1 MYSFY
6 LTKWVK
12 YSRFSPK
19 YLLIM
24 RLTTLLLIATI
35 LQTSAATFAQ
45 KVTLSEKNA
54 SIIQVFDKISTQTG
68 LDFLFTKSTLKGAKR
83 ISIDVRNAELRDVLD
98 RIFKDQ
104 PFEFT
109 IGNNSVVVSKT
120 ESPIIVNALPPQIIT
135 GKVTDSEGNPLA
147 GASVKR
153 KGDNVGISTGTDGS
167 FSILVPD
174 ESAILVISYL
184 GYKTQEVRA
193 GRSTLYVTLEQ
204 KQSELGEV
212 VVVGYGVQKKSDVT
226 GSVSS
231 LPKSRLDFVPNMNVT
246 QAIQGAIPGVQV
258 TTSSA
263 GANPGMS
270 IMIGGRRSITASNG
284 PLVVVDGIAG
294 NIADISPDDVAS
306 IEVLKDASAAAIY
319 GSRGANGVILVTT
332 KSGGEGTPK
341 LSYNPYY
348 SIQRMAK
355 IPSIMTGED
364 FFKFKTDRIAGTG
377 YSFTKTEMDNYKA
390 GKFTDW
396 VGMALRDG
404 QTSNHDLSLSGGYKG
419 TKYYI
424 SGTYTDVKGLA
435 VNDKYKKVGSRINID
450 SKFSNWLTLGTRTQL
465 NFIDQGGIAPTWD
478 GDQGVFWANPLTN
491 AYDANGN
498 LTIYPWPEDT
508 YFHNPF
514 QGTLAKN
521 TEKSYQ
527 ISTNN
532 YATIDFPF
540 VPGLQYRLNTGI
552 RLGFGESATYYG
564 ADTQTG
570 FADRGSSST
579 SRSSSNSKVIENILN
594 YNKQFGKHS
603 VFLTAVYSYENNNSG
618 SNSLSASG
626 FPNDFLGYYSAAQAE
641 SRVPSYGYDRTAL
654 LSNMLRAN
662 YSYDNRYL
670 LTLTGRRDGSS
681 VFGEKTKWGVF
692 PSAAIGWNIINEKF
706 FAWKTTFSDLKLRVS
721 YGLNGNQ
728 AINSFATI
736 SRLTSANIVGA
747 GSTTLPGYIPSV
759 LGQDDL
765 GWEST
770 KTFNAGLDFGILNN
784 RITGSAN
791 YSQQNT
797 FDLLLNRRISPIYA
811 VSTITQNIGKTQNN
825 EFDLSFVSR
834 NIDGKN
840 FKWETSGNI
849 SFIKN
854 KIVSLYGYK
863 DANGKEIDD
872 VASGWFIGQPITAN
886 YGYKFIGVW
895 QLNEAAEAAAMQ
907 TQPGYIKIQDVGG
920 PNGVPDGKLTAD
932 YDRVIIGQRD
942 PKFTWGMT
950 NQFTY
955 KNVALRVFMY
965 GVQGVTKNNTLLND
979 VDTDVNVRMTTTKK
993 NWWTPSNPTND
1004 WYMNKFDANKEQG
1017 ATANPY
1023 EDASF
1028 MRIKD
1033 ISLVYTL
1040 PKSLLSSM
1048 GIGKFQVYLTGTN
1061 LVTLTKF
1068 GGMDPE
1074 LSEQRDIPLQKEFVF
1089 GFNIDF

>member
-1 MYSFY
+1 MYTFY
-6 LTKWVK
+6 LTKWIK
-12 YSRFSPK
+12 RSRFSTK

-35 LQTSAATFAQ
+35 LQASATSFAQ
-45 KVTLSEKNA
+45 KVTLSEKNTP
-54 SIIQVFDKISTQTG
+54 IVQVFDKISNQTG
-68 LDFLFTKSTLKGAKR
+68 FDFLFTKSTLQGAK
-83 ISIDVRNAELRDVLD
+83 SITINVKNAELQEVL
-98 RIFKDQ
+98 RQVFKGQ
-104 PFEFT
+104 PFEFAL
-109 IGNNSVVVSKT
+109 GNGSVVVAKR
-120 ESPIIVNALPPQIIT
+120 ESMSSISALQIIT
-135 GKVTDSEGNPLA
+135 GKVTDADGKPLA
-147 GASVKR
+147 DASVKR
-153 KGDNVGISTGTDGS
+153 KADNVGTSTSADGS
-167 FSILVPD
+167 FSISVPD
-174 ESAILVISYL
+174 QNAILVISYV
-184 GYKTQEVRA
+184 GYKTQEVKA
-193 GRSTLYVTLEQ
+193 SQMLHITMELTQ
-204 KQSELGEV
+204 AELGEV
-212 VVVGYGVQKKSDVT
+212 VVVGYGVQKKRDVT

-231 LPKSRLDFVPNMNVT
+231 LSKDRLEFAPNINLT

-258 TTSSA
+258 TTTSA

-294 NIADISPDDVAS
+294 DLGDISPDDVAS
-306 IEVLKDASAAAIY
+306 VEVLKDASAAAIY

-332 KSGGEGTPK
+332 KTGREGMPK

-348 SIQRMAK
+348 SMQRMAK
-355 IPSIMTGED
+355 LPDIMTGED
-364 FFKFKTDRIAGTG
+364 FYQFKKDRIVGTG
-377 YSFTKTEMDNYKA
+377 YSFTKTELDNYNA
-390 GKFTDW
+390 GRFTDW
-396 VGMALRDG
+396 VGMALRHG
-404 QTSNHDLSLSGGYKG
+404 QTMNHDLSLSGGFKG

-424 SGTYTDVKGLA
+424 SGNYTDVKGLA
-435 VNDKYKKVGSRINID
+435 VNNKYKKVGSRINVD
-450 SKFSNWLTLGTRTQL
+450 SKFKDWLTIGTRTQL
-465 NFIDQGGIAPTWD
+465 NFIDQGGISPTWD

-491 AYDANGN
+491 AYDGNGD

-521 TEKSYQ
+521 TDKLYQ
-527 ISTNN
+527 VFSNN
-532 YATIDFPF
+532 YATVDFPF
-540 VPGLQYRLNTGI
+540 APGLQYRLNTGI
-552 RLGFGESATYYG
+552 RLGFSETATYYG
-564 ADTQTG
+564 SDTQTG
-570 FADRGSSST
+570 FANRGSSAT
-579 SRSSSNSKVIENILN
+579 SRGSSNSKVIENIMN
-594 YNKQFGKHS
+594 YRRQFGKHN
-603 VFLTAVYSYENNNSG
+603 VFLTGVYSYENNNSG

-641 SRVPSYGYDRTAL
+641 SRIPSYGYDRTAL
-654 LSNMLRAN
+654 LSNMARVN
-662 YSYDNRYL
+662 YSYDERYL
-670 LTLTGRRDGSS
+670 LTLTGRRDGAS
-681 VFGEKTKWGVF
+681 VFGEQTKWGFF

-706 FAWKTTFSDLKLRVS
+706 FPWKVTFSDLKLRTS
-721 YGLNGNQ
+721 YGRNGNQ

-736 SRLTSANIVGA
+736 SRLTSANLVGA
-747 GSTTLPGYIPSV
+747 GSTTLPGYVPNV

-770 KTFNAGLDFGILNN
+770 NTVNVGLDFGILNN

-791 YSQQNT
+791 YSKQNT

-834 NIDGKN
+834 NIDSKN
-840 FKWETSGNI
+840 FKWELSGNI
-849 SFIKN
+849 AFIKN

-863 DANGKEIDD
+863 DAEGKETDD
-872 VASGWFIGQPITAN
+872 VASGWFIGKPITSN

-895 QLNEAAEAAAMQ
+895 QLDEAAEAAAMQ
-907 TQPGYIKIQDVGG
+907 TQPGYIKIQDVSG
-920 PNGVPDGKLTAD
+920 PNGVPDGKISAD
-932 YDRVIIGQRD
+932 YDRVLIGQRD

-955 KNVALRVFMY
+955 KNLAVRVFMY

-993 NWWTPSNPTND
+993 NWWTPTNPTND
-1004 WYMNKFDANKEQG
+1004 WYMNKFDANKQQG

-1028 MRIKD
+1028 VRIKD
-1033 ISLVYTL
+1033 VSLVYTF
-1040 PKSLLSSM
+1040 PKRLLSSM
-1048 GIGKFQVYLTGTN
+1048 GIGKLQFYVTGTN
-1061 LVTLTKF
+1061 LATLTKF

-1074 LSEQRDIPLQKEFVF
+1074 LSGQRDIPLQKEYVF